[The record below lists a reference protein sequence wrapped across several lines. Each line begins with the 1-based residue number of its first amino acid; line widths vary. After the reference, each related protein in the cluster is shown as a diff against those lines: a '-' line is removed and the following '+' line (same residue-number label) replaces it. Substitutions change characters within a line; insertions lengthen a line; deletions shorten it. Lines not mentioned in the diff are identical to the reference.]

1 MNIRMDWNKLLNNKR
16 VRDLKKNSMTKVSLK
31 NFGPLEDH
39 RNEFEKD
46 YDRIVSSSSVRRLQD
61 KAQVFPL
68 QENDFT
74 RTRLTHSLEVS
85 AIARSL
91 GLWLENVL
99 INKNEI
105 SPTRIGEIPALLA
118 TSGLV
123 HDLGNPPFG
132 HYGED
137 VIKNWFTEWFKEN
150 IDNANMTYKLAGEKG
165 FIEKDKGEI
174 RNEELSDFITFDGNA
189 QSLRIVSKL
198 QFLNDQYGINFTLGT
213 LSSII
218 KYPWSSGE
226 SGEDDKEKFGYF
238 YKDKELALD
247 IITYTTEQE
256 RKKNPLAY
264 FLEAADDIAYLGADI
279 EDGVKKKAI
288 DWETSY
294 KILKQ
299 ELPKIDEEYILF
311 FKELDQKMDDAEKR
325 RHPDKNLT
333 SVQNFRVAIQGKLI
347 TYIKLNFLNNYED
360 IMKGKLVGEDLLKC
374 SIKSRKV
381 RKVLSSIQA
390 NCFSDKEVLTLE
402 LVGDKVIKDLLDI
415 FVNAIVKNVEVV
427 KTDERKILA
436 KKKHEKLIH
445 MISDNFLYIMLIDYN
460 HNNSTN
466 NFNDLNLYER
476 LLLVTDFISGMTD
489 SYAVDLHQKLSGVK
503 LP

>member
-1 MNIRMDWNKLLNNKR
+1 MNSKMEWNKLLNNKR
-16 VRDLKKNSMTKVSLK
+16 VRDLKQNSMSRVAIKK
-31 NFGPLEDH
+31 FGPSDDH

-99 INKNEI
+99 IEKKEI
-105 SPTRIGEIPALLA
+105 NASRIGEIPALLA

-137 VIKNWFTEWFKEN
+137 VIKNWFKEWFENNIDKEN
-150 IDNANMTYKLAGEKG
+150 MIYKMAGEEG
-165 FIEKDKGEI
+165 FIGKDKGKI
-174 RNEELSDFITFDGNA
+174 KIEELSDFMTFDGNA

-226 SGEDDKEKFGYF
+226 SEGKEKFGYF

-247 IITYTTEQE
+247 IINNTTEKE
-256 RKKNPLAY
+256 KRKNPLAY

-288 DWETSY
+288 DWETAY
-294 KILKQ
+294 KLLKE
-299 ELPKIDEEYILF
+299 ELPKIDVEFTEF
-311 FKELDQKMDDAEKR
+311 FIELDRKIENAEKR
-325 RHPDKNLT
+325 KHPDKNLT

-347 TYIKLNFLNNYED
+347 KYIKLNFLNNYEN
-360 IMKGKLVGEDLLKC
+360 IIKGHLPGEDLLKC
-374 SIKSRKV
+374 SSKSKKV

-390 NCFSDKEVLTLE
+390 SCFSDKEVLTLE
-402 LVGDKVIKDLLDI
+402 LVGDKVINDLLDI
-415 FVNAIVKNVEVV
+415 FVNAILKDVEVV
-427 KTDERKILA
+427 ENDQRKMLA

-445 MISDNFLYIMLIDYN
+445 MISDNFLYIMVLDY
-460 HNNSTN
+460 HENNSTK

>member
-1 MNIRMDWNKLLNNKR
+1 MSSKMNWNDLLNSKR
-16 VRDLKKNSMTKVSLK
+16 VRDLKQNNMSKVSLK
-31 NFGPLEDH
+31 KLGATEDH

-91 GLWLENVL
+91 GLWLENILVG
-99 INKNEI
+99 KGEI
-105 SPTRIGEIPALLA
+105 SYSKIGEIPALLA

-137 VIKNWFTEWFKEN
+137 VIKNWFNEWFKEN
-150 IDNANMTYKLAGEKG
+150 IGKEDRLYKLAGEEG
-165 FIEKDKGEI
+165 FIEKDKGGI
-174 RNEELSDFITFDGNA
+174 KVEEMSDFKIYDGNA

-218 KYPWSSGE
+218 KYPWSSMNALGKE
-226 SGEDDKEKFGYF
+226 KEKFGYF
-238 YKDKELALD
+238 FKDNDLATD
-247 IITYTTEQE
+247 IIKHTTGEE
-256 RKKNPLAY
+256 MRKNPLAY

-288 DWETSY
+288 DWEVSY
-294 KILKQ
+294 ELLKKRLPEIDSNFNKFFENLEKKIEK
-299 ELPKIDEEYILF
+299 
-311 FKELDQKMDDAEKR
+311 AEARK
-325 RHPDKNLT
+325 HPDKNLT
-333 SVQNFRVAIQGKLI
+333 SVQNFRVAIQGELI
-347 TYIKLNFLNNYED
+347 SYIKANFLSNYD
-360 IMKGKLVGEDLLKC
+360 AIMEGNLSGDDLLKC
-374 SIKSRKV
+374 ADKSRAV

-390 NCFSDKEVLTLE
+390 KCFSDKEVLTLE
-402 LVGDKVIKDLLDI
+402 LVGDKVLNDLLEI
-415 FVNAIVKNVEVV
+415 FVNAVVKNVEVNSSD
-427 KTDERKILA
+427 KRIILA

-445 MISDNFLYIMLIDYN
+445 MISDNFLYIMLLDYQKD
-460 HNNSTN
+460 NSN
-466 NFNDLNLYER
+466 KGFNDLDLYER